1 MRLKDSR
8 RLLIATCVALSALVH
23 AEIPAAA
30 DATSDWLPGPGAAG
44 DNTYAGFI
52 DSPANGSTISF
63 NSEIAVNGW
72 VVDQSASGWSGID
85 DVQVYLGLQD
95 QGGTLLSRARIA
107 VPRNDVA
114 AVFGNPDWATAG
126 FSVSFADSGLAIG
139 PNQLTIYAHTPD
151 KGSWYRQ
158 VEVRVPAPPD
168 RPFADDPLLIV
179 REAAPS
185 LEVTAKTST
194 LTLRGYVIDRNMPLG
209 TVLGVGGSGVARMQ
223 VYLDGPRNTGTLLG
237 MATLGQKNREATG
250 FGERFLNSGFE
261 VTVHPSDF
269 GAERHELF
277 LYALSAY
284 WPNETLEI
292 IPFTVHE

>member
-1 MRLKDSR
+1 M
-8 RLLIATCVALSALVH
+8 
-23 AEIPAAA
+23 
-30 DATSDWLPGPGAAG
+30 
-44 DNTYAGFI
+44 
-52 DSPANGSTISF
+52 
-63 NSEIAVNGW
+63 
-72 VVDQSASGWSGID
+72 
-85 DVQVYLGLQD
+85 
-95 QGGTLLSRARIA
+95 
-107 VPRNDVA
+107 
-114 AVFGNPDWATAG
+114 
-126 FSVSFADSGLAIG
+126 
-139 PNQLTIYAHTPD
+139 
-151 KGSWYRQ
+151 
-158 VEVRVPAPPD
+158 
-168 RPFADDPLLIV
+168 